1 MCIYIAYILYIH
13 RRISAYMHVSICCC
27 SLFAQSCPTLCN
39 PIDCSPP
46 DFPVHRISQAKILE
60 WVAISFSR
68 GSFRSRDHTCISC
81 IAGGFFTTEPP
92 GKPMYL
98 SVSMKVKV
106 KFLSRVRLFATPWT
120 AACQASSLSITNSW
134 SLLKF
139 ISIEL
144 VMQYCT
150 LKILLKG

>member
-1 MCIYIAYILYIH
+1 
-13 RRISAYMHVSICCC
+13 MHVSICCC

-81 IAGGFFTTEPP
+81 TAGGFFTTEPP

-106 KFLSRVRLFATPWT
+106 KFLSRVRLFATMDCSLPGSSVHEIF
-120 AACQASSLSITNSW
+120 QAIVLEWIAISFSRDLCLYLYVNLYKEISSI
-134 SLLKF
+134 
-139 ISIEL
+139 I
-144 VMQYCT
+144 
-150 LKILLKG
+150 